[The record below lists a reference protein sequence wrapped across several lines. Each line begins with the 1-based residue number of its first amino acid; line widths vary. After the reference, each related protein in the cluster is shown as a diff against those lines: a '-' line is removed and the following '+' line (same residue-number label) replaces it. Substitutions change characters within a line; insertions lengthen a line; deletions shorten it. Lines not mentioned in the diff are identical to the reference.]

1 MASTATLTPDCLS
14 SLPLEF
20 SSTNSVRAVVAH
32 ILAST
37 SPQPNAFGAKIAVS
51 SQLNIS
57 VWRHYLTDY
66 ADHDV
71 VDFLQF
77 GWPINYDA
85 SVLPQPTHTNDLQL
99 LPIPRMYSI
108 IYQLN

>member
-20 SSTNSVRAVVAH
+20 SSSNSVRAVVAH
-32 ILAST
+32 ILASK
-37 SPQPNAFGAKIAVS
+37 SSQPNAFGAKIAVS

-57 VWRHYLTDY
+57 VWKHYLADY

-71 VDFLQF
+71 VEFLQF
-77 GWPINYDA
+77 GWPINYNA
-85 SVLPQPTHTNDLQL
+85 SVLPQPTRTNHHSALAYAEDVQHYL
-99 LPIPRMYSI
+99 ST
-108 IYQLN
+108 